1 MVSQGLQLLR
11 QGVWAALTGGWYH
24 DPDHSKFTNSCH
36 LYLWLFLLLLPLAL
50 HLAFPPNAAT
60 ALVYCSSVTVVFA
73 TMKLVSYRLHLMF
86 DEGEAEQRGGPSQ
99 DRAQKDSRKPRSGAT
114 LPAESPSNKRLA
126 RRQREGARWDSCTPP
141 LRCSSRGH
149 SLNSHSWSG
158 SGPSERQEPE
168 AAEDP
173 LGARS
178 VPSSAC
184 SAGPVGGRE
193 PGPRATPP
201 GPPPGI
207 TGCAERPATATPPA
221 TAEPRSPAHGG
232 SDPVVPAPGEKG
244 PGAEGD
250 DPQSLLADGG
260 ERREP
265 RGDCGHEGSRS
276 PSPLAGA
283 SGDLDDSEGEVAVT
297 LVDNSVPGDPLCP
310 HEPVRIVVTMS
321 GGPSSGAGTAG
332 GHEPGRDDSQSDL
345 EPTGATPSA
354 GRPLR
359 IPLIKF
365 QLPDRGDVPQR
376 SGPGDEAPDSAPEGG
391 GGGADHAPFL
401 DPDDEAGPDT
411 PAPRRARG
419 QRQARGLSVDSGT
432 DLASSHESAEVTSDT
447 ERALPTSK
455 SDLEA
460 KEGQPPSESNFLE
473 FVSLLE
479 SISSSKG
486 AVGVPSGLPVGV
498 PTDIPT
504 GVPNGAVTEPP
515 QESRLRERS
524 VDRSALPRVGE
535 EHSSAHC
542 GGGGGPL
549 EKKEEILERGKPRDR
564 PPKPGK
570 SDVRS
575 QDRPSALPSQG
586 SRQRQIVYRVKSQ
599 PDGSLL
605 QVISGPDAS
614 VQDEDSVGAVHVFI
628 GEHGEIRSCYL
639 KAGTQKEGPPRPQ
652 GPSSDRVCS
661 VQETLF
667 SSPSSTPSAS
677 LEPPSGDPAASA
689 LQQQL
694 LLLVARRT
702 QSDRPRPC
710 QDPED
715 YSCSSSQ
722 RKFSREQFYKLII
735 FPGKWIKVW
744 HDRLT
749 LLALLDRTE
758 DVKENVL
765 ATVLVLLVSL
775 LGFVTLSRG
784 FCKDL
789 WALQFCLVMASC
801 QYSLLKSVQPDP
813 ASPVHGYN
821 QIITYSRPAYF
832 CVLCALILLLDAGS
846 TSRPPPSVVVFG
858 VRLFSPGG
866 LRLARDA
873 LIVFLYCFPAI
884 SLLGLFPQIDT
895 FCTYLLEQ
903 VDMLV
908 FGGSAVTGG
917 LAAVY
922 GVARSLLTAVGL
934 NAFCFS
940 AVKEPWNPQH
950 VPALFSTFC
959 GLLVALSYHLSR
971 HSSDPTVLLSLFQGK
986 SCPRLLCPAWA
997 ESPSDPLPEKM
1008 RESVKEIL
1016 KSDLIMC
1023 AAMMVLAF
1031 AVSASTVF
1039 LALRPFLSTA
1049 LFALAGAVGFTT
1061 HYLLPELRKHHPWMW
1076 LAHPLLRSHE
1086 HRQRHVSEPARLM
1099 WFERLYVWL
1108 QYLEKL
1114 VLYPAVALH
1123 GLTVDAFAMSV
1134 RRVPAT
1140 RCEVFLLTVAG
1151 MKLLRTAFCNPVHQ
1165 FLALGFT
1172 VLFFRFDCRGASES
1186 FLLNFLVVSILFGKL
1201 DDLLHKLRFVLAYVA
1216 PWQIAWGSSFHVFAQ
1231 LFAIPHSAVL
1241 FLQTLGTAA
1250 LSAPLSPFL
1259 GSVIFLAS
1267 YVRPVRFWEKDYRT
1281 RHLDNSTTRLAT
1293 QIEKDPGADQ
1303 DNNRNSVFYEHLTRS
1318 LQESLCGDLAL
1329 GRWGS
1334 FSAGDCFILA
1344 SDYLN
1349 AFVHLVETGNGL
1361 VTFQL
1366 RGLEFRGTYCQQRE
1380 VEAITE
1386 GDEADQ
1392 GCCCCRPGHLPH
1404 LLSCN
1409 AAFSLRWLSW
1419 EVARTQYVLR
1429 GYSVSDSSAATML
1442 QVFDLRRILVRFYVQ
1457 SMIYFVVS
1465 SPKLALWIHDE
1476 SLLKPLQP
1484 YAKWHHIERDP
1495 ALFSLHVDDDFVP
1508 CLQGITRASFCT
1520 AYLQWIQF
1528 CAQKRQERLDSDE
1541 DSPLVTLCFAL
1552 CIMGRRTLGVAA
1564 HNMAVSLDSFLF
1576 GLHTLFK
1583 GDFRVAVRDE
1593 WVFADMDLLHRV
1605 VAPAVRMSL
1614 KLHQDQFA
1622 CPDEY
1627 EDPAVL
1633 FEAMGAFESTVVVCH
1648 EGDPGWRRAVLAG
1661 REELLTL
1668 RRVVDEGADDYKV
1681 IRLRRAYLTFKVI
1694 KVNREC
1700 VRGLWAG
1707 QQQELIFL
1715 RNRNPERGSI
1725 QNHRQVLRNLI
1736 NSSCDQPL
1744 GYPVYVSPLITSFLG
1759 SHDQLGRV
1767 WGGPAGLSR
1776 LGAWLRVRWRR
1787 MQKDCHAGH
1796 RGSGHIEEGDG
1807 SRGGGARGTSGSSE
1821 YSSGSTS
1828 RHGSAEQPRKASSP
1842 WQAAARDGPRHA
1854 GRKKGRSRPVQAG
1867 PGQRPAP
1874 PGLSGPAPGGQQ
1886 SVLQTSTSAQ
1896 EMARRPSGSRQSW
1909 CSSAASLQSQPAA
1922 PGAPL
1927 PPAAPGPARGR
1938 AGGPPASSLGS
1949 SSTSSTLS
1957 LLFGKRSLSS
1967 VLVISGLSAAD
1978 GGNTSDTLSSSSV
1991 NIAAGPSARAA
2002 AQQLSDVTDGSE
2014 PARPA
2019 ARVPGAGPAA
2029 GGQGG
2034 LCRRASQEDVELDD
2048 TGSLPSLSEE
2058 Q

>member
-1 MVSQGLQLLR
+1 MGSQGLQLLR

-99 DRAQKDSRKPRSGAT
+99 DRGQKDGRRPRSGAT
-114 LPAESPSNKRLA
+114 LPAESPSNKRLT

-149 SLNSHSWSG
+149 SINSHSWSG
-158 SGPSERQEPE
+158 SGPSEREEPE
-168 AAEDP
+168 ADEDH
-173 LGARS
+173 LSAGS
-178 VPSSAC
+178 VPSLAC
-184 SAGPVGGRE
+184 SAGRG
-193 PGPRATPP
+193 PGHRATPP
-201 GPPPGI
+201 GAPPGI
-207 TGCAERPATATPPA
+207 TGCADQPATETTQA
-221 TAEPRSPAHGG
+221 TAEPASPAHGG
-232 SDPVVPAPGEKG
+232 SGAVAPAPGDTG
-244 PGAEGD
+244 PGAEGG
-250 DPQSLLADGG
+250 DPGAQNLPADGG

-276 PSPLAGA
+276 PSPPAGA
-283 SGDLDDSEGEVAVT
+283 SGGLDDSEGEVAVT
-297 LVDNSVPGDPLCP
+297 LVDNSVPGVPLCP
-310 HEPVRIVVTMS
+310 YEPVRIIVTMS
-321 GGPSSGAGTAG
+321 GGPSPGAGAAG
-332 GHEPGRDDSQSDL
+332 GRDPGRDHCRSDL
-345 EPTGATPSA
+345 DPTGVTPSA

-365 QLPDRGDVPQR
+365 QLPDRGDLPQW
-376 SGPGDEAPDSAPEGG
+376 SGPGDEA
-391 GGGADHAPFL
+391 HAPFL
-401 DPDDEAGPDT
+401 DPGDEAGPGT

-419 QRQARGLSVDSGT
+419 QRQARGLSVDSAT

-486 AVGVPSGLPVGV
+486 AAGVPSGLPMGV
-498 PTDIPT
+498 PMDVSTNIPT
-504 GVPNGAVTEPP
+504 GVPNGISTELP
-515 QESRLRERS
+515 QESRLREVS
-524 VDRSALPRVGE
+524 VDLSAPPHVG
-535 EHSSAHC
+535 

-549 EKKEEILERGKPRDR
+549 EKKEEILEQGKPRDR

-575 QDRPSALPSQG
+575 QDWPSAPLPQG

-614 VQDEDSVGAVHVFI
+614 VQDEESVGAVHVFI

-639 KAGTQKEGPPRPQ
+639 KAGTQKEGPPRSQ
-652 GPSSDRVCS
+652 APSSERVCS

-667 SSPSSTPSAS
+667 SSSSSTPSAS
-677 LEPPSGDPAASA
+677 LDPPSGDPTASA

-715 YSCSSSQ
+715 CSCSSSQ

-765 ATVLVLLVSL
+765 ATVLVLLVSF

-789 WALQFCLVMASC
+789 WALHFCLVMASC

-813 ASPVHGYN
+813 ASPIHGYN

-832 CVLCALILLLDAGS
+832 CILCALILLLDAGS
-846 TSRPPPSVVVFG
+846 TSRPSPSVVVFG

-903 VDMLV
+903 VDTLV

-917 LAAVY
+917 LSAVY
-922 GVARSLLTAVGL
+922 GVSRSLLTVVGL
-934 NAFCFS
+934 NVFCFS

-986 SCPRLLCPAWA
+986 SCPRLPCPAWA
-997 ESPSDPLPEKM
+997 ESPSDPLPGKM

-1016 KSDLIMC
+1016 KSDLIVC

-1108 QYLEKL
+1108 QYLEKF

-1123 GLTVDAFAMSV
+1123 GLTIDAFAVSV
-1134 RRVPAT
+1134 RRVPAS

-1165 FLALGFT
+1165 FLVLGFT

-1186 FLLNFLVVSILFGKL
+1186 FLLNLFVVSILFGKL

-1293 QIEKDPGADQ
+1293 QIEKDPGVDQ

-1349 AFVHLVETGNGL
+1349 AFVHLVEIGNGL

-1386 GDEADQ
+1386 GDEADR

-1419 EVARTQYVLR
+1419 EVARAQYVLR

-1476 SLLKPLQP
+1476 SLLRPLQP

-1495 ALFSLHVDDDFVP
+1495 ALFGLHVDDDFVP

-1552 CIMGRRTLGVAA
+1552 CILGRRTLGVAA
-1564 HNMAVSLDSFLF
+1564 HNMAISLDSFLF

-1627 EDPAVL
+1627 EDPAAL
-1633 FEAMGAFESTVVVCH
+1633 FEAMGAFESTVVVRH

-1681 IRLRRAYLTFKVI
+1681 IRLRLAYLTFKVI

-1707 QQQELIFL
+1707 QQQELVFL

-1759 SHDQLGRV
+1759 SHDQLGHV
-1767 WGGPAGLSR
+1767 WGGPAGLGR
-1776 LGAWLRVRWRR
+1776 LGAWLRGRWRR
-1787 MQKDCHAGH
+1787 MQKDCHAGQS
-1796 RGSGHIEEGDG
+1796 GSGHIEEGDG
-1807 SRGGGARGTSGSSE
+1807 SRGGAAGGMSGSGEDGSGSS
-1821 YSSGSTS
+1821 S
-1828 RHGSAEQPRKASSP
+1828 RPSSAEHSREAGSP
-1842 WQAAARDGPRHA
+1842 WQTAARDGSRRHA
-1854 GRKKGRSRPVQAG
+1854 GRKKGSSRPVEAG

-1874 PGLSGPAPGGQQ
+1874 PSLSGPGPGGQQ
-1886 SVLQTSTSAQ
+1886 SVLQTSSSAQ
-1896 EMARRPSGSRQSW
+1896 EMARQPSGSQRSR
-1909 CSSAASLQSQPAA
+1909 CSSAASLQSRPAA
-1922 PGAPL
+1922 PGTPL
-1927 PPAAPGPARGR
+1927 AAPARG
-1938 AGGPPASSLGS
+1938 PPGSSLGS

-2002 AQQLSDVTDGSE
+2002 AQRQFSDATDGSD
-2014 PARPA
+2014 PGRPA
-2019 ARVPGAGPAA
+2019 ARAPGTGPAA
-2029 GGQGG
+2029 AGQGG
-2034 LCRRASQEDVELDD
+2034 LCRTASQEDVELDD